1 VSDTGA
7 LARLLHA
14 ADAPQEIAA
23 EFRAAGGR
31 VVWTLGWDVPRALV
45 DAFGLHPVRLVPMDG
60 GDAAIGSLVGSD
72 RLGVRGRSLIATIAA
87 LPAGDAVLI
96 SHADAEQPQLF
107 ATLRELARC
116 GLIAPPPIHFLDLLT
131 IDRPAT
137 LLYNRA
143 RIQQAIAWLGALDGA
158 AAPDL
163 GHAIRQNNR
172 VKTAL
177 QQVMS
182 PRDGR
187 LSGAEAHRLIAASAI
202 LPPEE
207 LIALLDAVPSERP
220 ADVVSVRTRI
230 LLSGSEIE
238 SPALIETLE
247 AEGVTVVGEDHG
259 WGADRAARLLDV
271 SCDPV
276 DALAAATF
284 EPTAGPFATVS
295 ARAAHLADRCTHQLP
310 DRVLHLRFAGDDG
323 SAWEAAAL
331 HRALP
336 QGVPF
341 LDALLPDDRDRVTAF
356 LRGEAPTADPVS
368 VALDAAPS
376 PRAPRQTRSRK
387 SLAAIS
393 RFGAYQRDWF
403 AEIRAEAEAGQTFA
417 VVNANTP
424 QEMLRTLGIPF
435 VVNQW
440 WASIAAAKQQSARYA
455 GLLAEHE
462 LPPAAE
468 AYSSQGVAATFD
480 HDPEKAPWGGLP
492 TPDVVGAVLNTDA
505 TSKLFETWSQLT
517 GATLQRFQR
526 SVESRWEIPANW
538 WDGLAE
544 DWDILI
550 EPERLDLFEAE
561 LRESIA
567 ELESLSGKRF
577 DPARFVEVMDLVNE
591 QESLYRETRDLIAR
605 TVPAPISIVDSMPA
619 TMVPQWHRGTPWAR
633 DAAREFHEEVSARA
647 AAGEAACPNERLRL
661 MFVGRGVWSDMGFYQ
676 RWEESHGAV
685 FVCSM
690 YLSLAADGYIRRHD
704 RGRDPMRAL
713 AARFVTMGDEL
724 RMPTWAGAWNVKE
737 AQLHG
742 VDGAMALS
750 DADPLVLRALRE
762 AGIPVL
768 ELGIDNYVPDPVV
781 EADLDRRVI
790 AFLEGPVTIASAAR
804 RGALAGAES

>member
-1 VSDTGA
+1 MIEPGA

-14 ADAPQEIAA
+14 ADAPHEIAA

-31 VVWTLGWDVPRALV
+31 VVWTLGWDVPRELV
-45 DAFGLHPVRLVPMDG
+45 DAFGLHPIRLVPAQA
-60 GDAAIGSLVGSD
+60 GDSAVGSLAGSD
-72 RLGVRGRSLIATIAA
+72 SLGARGRSLITTIAA
-87 LPAGDAVLI
+87 LPPEDAVLI

-137 LLYNRA
+137 RRYNRI
-143 RIQQAIAWLGALDGA
+143 RIEQAMAWLGALDGA

-163 GHAIRQNNR
+163 GKAIGQNNLVR
-172 VKTAL
+172 IAL
-177 QQVMS
+177 QRLMVS
-182 PRDGR
+182 REGR
-187 LSGAEAHRLIAASAI
+187 LSGAEAHRLIAASAT
-202 LPPEE
+202 LPPDE
-207 LIALLDAVPSERP
+207 LIALLPAAASEWATRAVR
-220 ADVVSVRTRI
+220 AGMSV

-238 SPALIETLE
+238 SPALIEALE
-247 AEGVTVVGEDHG
+247 AEGVTVIGEDHG
-259 WGADRAARLLDV
+259 WGADRAARTIDET
-271 SCDPV
+271 CDPI
-276 DALAAATF
+276 DALAASTF
-284 EPTAGPFATVS
+284 EPTAGPFATIS
-295 ARAAHLADRCTHQLP
+295 ARAAQLAARSAGQLP

-323 SAWEAAAL
+323 SAWEVAAL
-331 HRALP
+331 RRALP
-336 QGVPF
+336 QGMPLF
-341 LDALLPDDRDRVTAF
+341 AALLPDDQDRVTAF
-356 LRGEAPTADPVS
+356 LRGKTPAPAQVS
-368 VALDAAPS
+368 VVADTAPS

-403 AEIRAEAEAGQTFA
+403 AEIRAEAGAGDSFA

-424 QEMLRTLGIPF
+424 QEILRALGIPF

-455 GLLAEHE
+455 GLLAARG

-492 TPDVVGAVLNTDA
+492 TPDFLGAVLNTDA
-505 TSKLFETWSQLT
+505 TSKLFETWSHLT

-544 DWDILI
+544 DWDTLI

-561 LRESIA
+561 LRDAVA
-567 ELESLSGKRF
+567 ELEALSGTRF
-577 DPARFVEVMDLVNE
+577 DAARFAEVMDLVNE

-619 TMVPQWHRGTPWAR
+619 TMVPQWHRGTIWAR
-633 DAAREFHEEVSARA
+633 DAAQEFYDEVAGRVV
-647 AAGEAACPNERLRL
+647 AGEAACPNERLRL
-661 MFVGRGVWSDMGFYQ
+661 MFVGRGVWGDMGFYQ

-790 AFLEGPVTIASAAR
+790 AFLEGPVSAASAAR
-804 RGALAGAES
+804 LGQLVEAGS